1 MKGFKA
7 RQNYLLFIVIL
18 GVFLITGCGGGG
30 EWTGHWLPGDQTAP
44 TVISVVPVNNAVNVA
59 ITTKITATF
68 SKDMDPLTISTATFT
83 VQTFGPPLGPIIAG
97 TVAYNATTRTA
108 TFTPTIPATLT
119 ASTKY
124 QATITT
130 GAKDLVRNALAANY
144 VWVFTTG
151 AAPDTIRP
159 RVSSTIPLNGSV
171 VAPTNAAI
179 TAIFTKNM
187 APATLNTPATSFTV
201 MNTTTGIPVA
211 GTVTYAVGSRTATF
225 TPAAPLTAGDLYTA
239 TIKGTGASPATD
251 TVIPGNALAGNQ
263 LPLPAA
269 SDYIWT
275 FTPVAPDV
283 TAPTVTLTAPADL
296 AVAVALNSTVNA
308 TFSKDMDPLTIS
320 TATFTLQ
327 ETGPPL
333 GPILIGTVTYVPLT
347 RIATFTPTIPLLA
360 NTNYT
365 ATVTNGAKDLAGNA
379 LVVPAVGG
387 LPKPNPWT
395 FTTGTGLAPGA
406 VDLGLA
412 STFGTF
418 GGSAGMTNTGNLTLI
433 DGDIGTISTAN
444 ATITGFHEKTGND
457 PLLYDNYTDTLGPDS
472 GAVAGEIYTC
482 TNSTTGPNSAVNLAP
497 ATANAAD
504 CALATQARLDAQTA
518 FIALAAMPS
527 TGALA
532 PNLAGL
538 TITPGVYT
546 NASSVL
552 IEGGNLT
559 LDAQGDA
566 NAVFVFQIGST
577 LRVGG
582 PGVAFPQSVILAG
595 GAQAKNVFWQVGTS
609 AIINAAG
616 GGTME
621 GTIIANSGVVF
632 STAANATVVTLNGR
646 ALSLIS
652 SVTMVNTVINVPLP

>member
-1 MKGFKA
+1 MNRFKA
-7 RQNYLLFIVIL
+7 RKNCLLFILIL
-18 GVFLITGCGGGG
+18 SVFSMIGCGGG

-44 TVISVVPVNNAVNVA
+44 TVTAVVPLNNAVNVA
-59 ITTKITATF
+59 INTRITATF
-68 SKDMDPLTISTATFT
+68 SEDMDPLTISTTTFT
-83 VQTFGPPLGPIIAG
+83 VQRFGPPLGPALAG
-97 TVAYNATTRTA
+97 TVTYNAATRTA

-119 ASTKY
+119 ASTMY

-159 RVSSTIPLNGSV
+159 RVLSTIPVNGSAT
-171 VAPTNAAI
+171 APTNAAI

-187 APATLNTPATSFTV
+187 APATLDPPATSFTV
-201 MNTTTGIPVA
+201 VNTTTGIPVV
-211 GTVTYAVGSRTATF
+211 GTVTYAVGSRTASF
-225 TPAAPLTAGDLYTA
+225 APAAPLTAGNLYTA

-275 FTPVAPDV
+275 FTPAAVDV
-283 TAPTVTLTAPADL
+283 TPPTVTLTAPIDL
-296 AVAVALNSTVNA
+296 ATLVKLNSTVNA
-308 TFSKDMDPLTIS
+308 TFSKDMDPLTLS

-333 GPILIGTVTYVPLT
+333 GPILIGTVTYAALT

-395 FTTGTGLAPGA
+395 FATGTGLAPGA

-433 DGDIGTISTAN
+433 DGDIGTISTGN
-444 ATITGFHEKTGND
+444 ATITGFHEKTGDN
-457 PLLYDNYTDTLGPDS
+457 PLLYDNYTDTLGANS

-518 FIALAAMPS
+518 YIALAAMPS
-527 TGALA
+527 VVGSL
-532 PNLAGL
+532 PGNLAGL
-538 TITPGVYT
+538 TLAPGVYN
-546 NASSVL
+546 NATSVL
-552 IEGGNLT
+552 LSGGNVT

-566 NAVFVFQIGST
+566 NAVFVFQIGTSLT
-577 LRVGG
+577 VGDAAV
-582 PGVAFPQSVILAG
+582 PRSVILTN
-595 GAQAKNVFWQVGTS
+595 GAQAKNVFWQVGT
-609 AIINAAG
+609 AATINPSG

-632 STAANATVVTLNGR
+632 STAGPSPVLTLNGR